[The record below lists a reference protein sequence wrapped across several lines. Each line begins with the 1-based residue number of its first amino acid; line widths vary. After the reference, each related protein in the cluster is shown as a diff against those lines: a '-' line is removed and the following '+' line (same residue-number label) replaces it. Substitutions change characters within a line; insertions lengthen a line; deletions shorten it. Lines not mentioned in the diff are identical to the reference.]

1 MIVKR
6 RGKLEIIADIL
17 RSIQSKGGNI
27 KPTHLLY
34 KSNLSHAKL
43 KEYIDILQEK
53 GMIEEQEEKGRKMY
67 VMKDQGHKFLLEF
80 EKVSDGVLPKPIP
93 FTVEDLSN
101 GDSGKSH
108 HREIIWGDPKD
119 YEKYVKSL

>member
-17 RSIQSKGGNI
+17 RSIQNKKGNI

-43 KEYIDILQEK
+43 KEYVDILKEK
-53 GMIEEQEEKGRKMY
+53 GMIEEQEVKGRKMFI
-67 VMKDQGHKFLLEF
+67 MKDQGHKFLLEF
-80 EKVSDGVLPKPIP
+80 ERIKEFSDSFGL
-93 FTVEDLSN
+93 
-101 GDSGKSH
+101 
-108 HREIIWGDPKD
+108 
-119 YEKYVKSL
+119 

>member
-17 RSIQSKGGNI
+17 RSIQNKKGNI

-43 KEYIDILQEK
+43 KEYVDILMKK
-53 GMIEEQEEKGRKMY
+53 GMIEEQFVKGRKMFI
-67 VMKDQGHKFLLEF
+67 MKDQGHKFLLEF
-80 EKVSDGVLPKPIP
+80 ERIKEFSDSFGL
-93 FTVEDLSN
+93 
-101 GDSGKSH
+101 
-108 HREIIWGDPKD
+108 
-119 YEKYVKSL
+119 